1 MLTFAQVKRN
11 GRGKEDFRFFLRP
24 GVAIEGRERGI
35 SVTTVLGLNAYHPD
49 ASAALLV
56 DGDLGSAIEEE
67 RLNRVKHCAGFPSL
81 STSKVLE
88 LCEVA
93 PDELDDAEARALRR
107 ARESR
112 RLAREAKEAAKAE
125 KLAAKEAAKAEKL
138 AAKEATKEAA
148 KAEKLKVREEKK
160 AQKKAEQDAI
170 KEEKKRVKEA
180 EKASKKGKKNSDAK
194 QGLEILAAISA
205 QVEVEV

>member
-1 MLTFAQVKRN
+1 MLETSNK
-11 GRGKEDFRFFLRP
+11 
-24 GVAIEGRERGI
+24 
-35 SVTTVLGLNAYHPD
+35 T
-49 ASAALLV
+49 
-56 DGDLGSAIEEE
+56 
-67 RLNRVKHCAGFPSL
+67 SL
-81 STSKVLE
+81 SYQTKFKMS
-88 LCEVA
+88 
-93 PDELDDAEARALRR
+93 ARATTT
-107 ARESR
+107 
-112 RLAREAKEAAKAE
+112 KNTKKVVDPV

-138 AAKEATKEAA
+138 AAKEAVKEAA

-205 QVEVEV
+205 QVEV